1 MNVRYGLLIILYL
14 FVSITNAAQYVAGD
28 LAPID
33 SPDGE
38 LNAADVLV
46 LERFVTGEDTPT
58 TLETLIGDIAP
69 LNNPDEEL
77 NVADILILQRAI
89 SGDVTLDP
97 VVVLPPTPTLYA
109 TSAPIINN
117 LYQINGTATPNS
129 IIYIYVNN
137 NREQLESNN
146 EGIFSTSVQLEDGN
160 NQIYATESDGEDESE
175 PSNEI
180 TISNIIESTEWS
192 AANGVYQFS
201 TDVIIAADTVL
212 TIHPGTEVQ
221 FNAGAQLIIEGD
233 LQIIGTQQSPV
244 TFTSQSSNS
253 GVRWSGIKINENSMN
268 SLIDW
273 AIIENATTGIEV
285 RSSNTV
291 ISNSVIHNNEN
302 NGIAFIAANG
312 TVTNNTIS
320 ENGNGIYIH
329 LASSPQINS
338 DNIITNNNYGIYL
351 EGNNLLDQNP
361 QPVINN
367 NQIHSNAI
375 YNIYTDNFYQ
385 GKYTLV
391 DVKNNW
397 WGSTEISEIAAGIL
411 GFTFADESTRALV
424 DFRSFLANEVGEEYI
439 TNYLF
444 LPPLIDEHTTLSRYD
459 KRYFAITD
467 VVVKQGI
474 HLTINERVQLRFGS
488 TMGLIVDGVLKANGH
503 STFGGVSFEPQSDAS
518 DRNWQGIKIN
528 ETSAGSEIYTSVI
541 RSALIGIDI
550 KPGSSNTRIR
560 NNQIMSS
567 REAGIYLD
575 GASAEI
581 IDNWL
586 TSSTFGL
593 YIKNINDEVLVSLNV
608 IQQNNTGV
616 FLKDASPR
624 IVANWIRT
632 SDIAGVHIEG
642 TSNPVIEWNDM
653 IGHGF
658 LFDIIGGGFSS
669 NNPQPIIR
677 LNDINQGSQFAI
689 NTQGFSHGENVVINA
704 RQNWWG
710 TTSVY
715 EIARQVYD
723 YTDGSDSSRPI
734 IDFSEFLDDE
744 RANGSPVSGNY
755 ISPLITENT
764 TFFSGQTYTAT
775 SDVIVAQGV
784 TLTIEAGAVLKFS
797 HSMNLIVNGS
807 LQVNGTAVNPVVF
820 SNDNGSWSGIKI
832 NSSAIDNVINWA
844 RIESAEVGVEIQAE
858 SNNTLISNSDFR
870 NASVYAIYFNGV
882 NGIAVNNTITN
893 SETGIYIKNASPQII
908 GANEITL
915 SRDSGIL
922 IEGLSNPVIQL
933 GNVITGNTYG
943 IYLKGDN
950 TEANN
955 PQPTING
962 NQLHSN
968 RLNNIY
974 TADFYQDGTVVIDAT
989 ANWWNTVAVSDIATS
1004 IYDFSDGM
1012 ASLPVVDFSG
1022 FLIAANGDSVEGNF
1036 LPVLIT
1042 EDMTLTADSP
1052 YIATHAYVKP
1062 GVTLTIEPGA
1072 ILTFGSSMGL
1082 VVDGDLQVN
1091 GTQDSPV
1098 TFISETDVQ
1107 WSGIAINDGTTD
1119 AVIEWAIIENAETA
1133 IEVKAGSNNTQI
1145 SHTVV
1150 RNNQNGIVFSGTD
1163 GAISNNTISDNE
1175 NGIVV
1180 VNASPQISSNN
1191 ITSNTVAGLV
1201 IEGQS
1206 NPVVN
1211 SNNIITGND
1220 GYGIKLKGLATEG
1233 DDPQPIINGN
1243 EIHSNQPYNIYTQ
1256 DMYQGGSVIINAT
1269 GNWWNTVDVSEIA
1282 DSIVDYT
1289 DTNIPSRALIDVRD
1303 FLDANG
1309 QTVSGNYLPPLITGN
1324 ETLIADVPY
1333 LAVSDVIVQPGA
1345 SLTID
1350 PGVIMQF
1357 ESSMSLVVK
1366 GELAINGASNNN
1378 VIIRSQFAPAKPWGR
1393 AIIVESTATNTNIN
1407 RVSIE
1412 NAVTGII
1419 TRSGSINTKITSSV
1433 FRNNKTGIHISQGST
1448 TVDIVSS
1455 TIQDNETGIYFERA
1469 DGSVTSNTIIE
1480 NDTGLALSAA
1490 SPRIQLNRIS
1500 QNAEGI
1506 RLNGQSRSIIDLRNV
1521 ITNNGIGIV
1530 MQGPLGAVQRASFN
1544 PIPRINN
1551 NEIHSNTTYN
1561 ISTSDFY
1568 QGNNIVINA
1577 LDNNWGNDDIDLK
1590 ILDYRDGNNPDHP
1603 IIDYNGESMGE
1614 PEEEPIDDIIDNEPE
1629 PDPMPEGVILCKPS
1643 YGCSQDAFLVGAVY
1657 FQDING
1663 TVTYYD
1669 ADGNVLSI
1677 QYSQGKIIGSNL
1689 APAYSE
1695 PEDYTGTSTTVVGSL
1710 GGEFSVSPSGAANY
1724 SIGIEIPPGTAG
1736 MQPQVGIAYDSQAGN
1751 GLLGMGWS
1759 LTGMSTITRCPKT
1772 LAQDDEIH
1780 GVDYTSNDAFCLDGQ
1795 RLIYIRTTSTEGAE
1809 YRTET
1814 GNAVKALYSNNQFT
1828 VLSKDGTRS
1837 QYGFTDD
1844 SNIEAQGKTVT
1855 RVWAINQ
1862 VNDQHG
1868 NYYTYTYDKDDVE
1881 GAYRILSINYTGNA
1895 SSGLDPYASVDFV
1908 YPDDNRSDKQTGY
1921 QGGSKYSQ
1929 LKRLSEIRVNHTDFD
1944 FPSRIYK
1951 FGYSPEPVI
1960 NPSIHPSRLI
1970 SVKQCS
1976 GSDESKCLAAH
1987 TINWKTLS
1995 PGFNAPEQI
2004 LGIDSADGES
2014 SLSHSGK
2021 REYLADVTG
2030 DGVADRIWMPNGITE
2045 LWVAKSLGNNDNG
2058 TSAVFE
2064 EPERWLSTNAAPDV
2078 TNYAGKTNGTI
2089 IDVNGDGKADRVWI
2103 PDGKSSVW
2111 VALSTGTS
2119 FSTPT
2124 EWLSELKGGVDV
2136 KSWDEL
2142 HQTYADMNGD
2152 GLTDRIWAPDGRDEI
2167 WVALSDGTEFKTP
2180 TLWLAA
2186 AEIGGVKVT
2195 SNQGAHWFM
2204 LDINGDGMTD
2214 RAWIPAGENN
2224 LWVAVS
2230 TGTRFEIPTEPWLTT
2245 SDTGGT
2251 SIYSHYGRYTNA
2263 VDINGDG
2270 LQDYVWRPLSSSD
2283 LWVAISNGTSFETPS
2298 PWLAADTEG
2307 VPTYSWDGVS
2317 ETYFDVNADG
2327 LSDKVWVPDGM
2338 DELWVA
2344 FSDGEKFLTPES
2356 YINSGD
2362 AGAGNSIGSTLAVR
2376 TSYADINGDGSMDR
2390 VWVPKDK
2397 DYVYAAT
2404 AKALISR
2411 VSSIDNGAGIVRHI
2425 QYKSL
2430 TDDSEPLADKK
2441 FYTKG
2446 TSVNPTGGKI
2456 LNPTE
2461 QDIQYPQYVVSEQS
2475 TTDGLNGTTTIQY
2488 RYGEAKVHLQGRG
2501 QLGFGWTESN
2511 NIQTGLIT
2519 KVNYRQDYP
2528 FIGMVADETQT
2539 LNENILSIKTNTP
2552 NERPSDYDRPI
2563 PYLSTVEVTNNDING
2578 NYLST
2583 VTTTTTI
2590 NENGDTENTTVET
2603 QRTNVAN
2610 SAYTTFTTNVYG
2622 QKYYSRWHERGLVT
2636 QSLVYKRGPE
2646 GDSPTVTTNYTYY
2659 DQGKIKSESGNVS
2672 GVSGLS
2678 KIYTYDDFGHI
2689 NSTTVNA
2696 SDITERIARVD
2707 YNSTGQYAET
2717 VTNEMGHTSKITS
2730 YDHRF
2735 GVPETK
2741 EDANG
2746 LVTTYIYND
2755 FGELTE
2761 TRLPGGNR
2769 SVTTKNWCTEN
2780 CTVPVIHNRED
2791 IQAQVAKY
2799 TVTTEAFGGTNS
2811 EENYIPDVKT
2821 FYDKLGREIRK
2832 RTTSY
2837 DGQVVYVDTAYDALG
2852 RVVATTQPYFS
2863 HDTSNKNPTIT
2874 SYDDLGRPTSVNVPG
2889 EGISSISYLGYT
2901 GNGIETR
2908 TIKTFS
2914 NPVTGDQGL
2923 RYAYELKNI
2932 IGQVLQNTDN
2942 DGNVLYYEYDAQG
2955 NKVKTFMPSLNEA
2968 GNVIN
2973 AKGTVITIGYDD
2985 FGRKTSME
2993 DPNMGSWSYVYDKS
3007 SKLRR
3012 QTDAENK
3019 ITTMEYDRLGRMT
3032 QRTDHDGTETNWVY
3046 SDDLI
3051 DRSAATIEDI
3061 RAGMAIGKLDSVH
3074 MLKEGSVLYRQ
3085 FQTYTADLGLADITT
3100 TQIDGS
3106 TSGYVTQTTYDR
3118 FHRPEV
3124 VSYPET
3130 SEDTRLKL
3138 KYVYENG
3145 ALNTVQKEDGS
3156 VTYWQ
3161 AKHRDVNGAV
3171 RIAAFGNGI
3180 EQWRS
3185 YDVAGRLTW
3194 LNFGKDDHVINVNYK
3209 YDTLGNLVFRDS
3221 QRSGGNDVLAER
3233 YSYDRLN
3240 RLTNVSINSMV
3251 NQELGYDVLGNIR
3264 TKTGVNGYE
3273 YNSIRSG
3280 QSSARPHAISRAD
3293 GIDYNYNNN
3302 GSIID
3307 GGGRTVEWTSFNK
3320 PATISNTDASSVFSY
3335 GPSRARYKHQSNDH
3349 NNSANNS
3356 LTIYI
3361 GSSYERVTTGDGTQ
3375 HKHYIKAGGETV
3387 AQYTID
3393 NEGSAK
3399 TEYFHRDN
3407 QGSLVAVTD
3416 DGAMVKAQLD
3426 YDAFGQRRIVSGRSE
3441 ISDII
3446 NSVPRGYTGH
3456 EHLDKLGLI
3465 HMNGRVYDPKLG
3477 RFLSADPII
3486 QFSKNMQSY
3495 NRYSYVLNNPMSYTD
3510 PSGFLSKK
3518 LKKLGAIGLAVAFP
3532 GTAASIS
3539 LMYSKPV
3546 RRLFM
3551 KHSWAR
3557 VVGQIG
3563 SGVLDS
3569 MGCGGGCSAGFSA
3582 YITDISG
3589 GTFNDA
3595 LRSAAISYATTKAFN
3610 SVHSK
3615 FNGPGFAEVTKKVL
3629 SHGAIGGIA
3638 SYANGGKFRDGFV
3651 GAAVSQ
3657 ASFKGL
3663 ESAGFEFYAN
3673 PQGWDY
3679 VYNGAAASLVGGL
3692 ASRAAGGSF
3701 EAGAKA
3707 ALYGRLF
3714 NEMSSAA
3721 WHKIGREIS
3730 QMGNAADKLGQCAI
3744 DCAEEYI
3751 MGVAIDKAG
3760 VMSAKGASDAL
3771 KNGSKIND
3779 FWGNHLTAK
3788 GQRLASKSI
3797 DAVLKMHKGVGL
3809 FIDTGQ
3815 YVMCIES
3822 RCPSR

>member
-1 MNVRYGLLIILYL
+1 MNNRFGLLGLICF
-14 FVSITNAAQYVAGD
+14 FVSIANAAQYVAGD
-28 LAPID
+28 LAPRGGT
-33 SPDGE
+33 DGE
-38 LNAADVLV
+38 INAADVLV
-46 LERFVTGEDTPT
+46 LERFINGRSVPDD
-58 TLETLIGDIAP
+58 LEFLKSNIAP
-69 LNNPDEEL
+69 LNNPDNEI
-77 NVADILILQRAI
+77 NVADLLILQKAFR
-89 SGDVTLDP
+89 GDITLDP
-97 VVVLPPTPTLYA
+97 VVILPPAPTLHA
-109 TSAPIINN
+109 ASTPIINN
-117 LYQINGTATPNS
+117 LYQISGTATPNS
-129 IIYIYVNN
+129 IIYIYANN
-137 NREQLESNN
+137 NREEINSNN
-146 EGIFSTSVQLEDGN
+146 DGFFSTSVLLENDN
-160 NQIYATESDGEDESE
+160 NIIYATESDGVDESH

-180 TISNIIESTEWS
+180 TISNITESTEWTE
-192 AANGVYQFS
+192 NGVYQFS
-201 TDVIIAADTVL
+201 TDVIIAADAVL
-212 TIHPGTEVQ
+212 TIQPGTVVQ

-233 LQIIGTQQSPV
+233 LQVLGTQGSPV
-244 TFTSQSSNS
+244 TFTSQSPNS
-253 GVRWSGIKINENSMN
+253 DGRWSGIKINENSTN

-285 RSSNTV
+285 RGTNTV
-291 ISNSVIHNNEN
+291 IRNSEIRNNEN
-302 NGIAFIAANG
+302 HGIAFIAANG
-312 TVTNNTIS
+312 TLTNNTIS

-329 LASSPQINS
+329 LASPPPLIIS
-338 DNIITNNNYGIYL
+338 DNIITNNNYGINL
-351 EGNNLLDQNP
+351 EGNNSPDQNP
-361 QPVINN
+361 QPTINQ
-367 NQIHSNAI
+367 NQIHSNTI

-385 GKYTLV
+385 GKYTLI

-411 GFTFADESTRALV
+411 GFTFADESARALV
-424 DFRSFLANEVGEEYI
+424 DFRDFQNGINGEPHPGEY
-439 TNYLF
+439 LS
-444 LPPLIDEHTTLSRYD
+444 PLIEMDTTLDGDNIHYQ
-459 KRYFAITD
+459 AITD
-467 VVVKQGI
+467 VVVKPGFT
-474 HLTINERVQLRFGS
+474 LTIRSGANLQFGP
-488 TMGLIVDGVLKANGH
+488 TMGLIVDGGFWANGGCNNEFIYFRG
-503 STFGGVSFEPQSDAS
+503 SE
-518 DRNWQGIKIN
+518 NWSGIKIN
-528 ETSAGSEIYTSVI
+528 STSTEGRIDCVKIENAEIGIEVREGSQDVTIQYSDILNNQQHGIYINGASGWFVNNNTIEGNINGIYVKDTASGEIYEN
-541 RSALIGIDI
+541 LI
-550 KPGSSNTRIR
+550 PNSN
-560 NNQIMSS
+560 
-567 REAGIYLD
+567 EVGIYLD
-575 GASAEI
+575 NASPQIYYLNRIYGATGIFMEGASNPYIDRNTISGTNYGLNIKGGYLSGDNPQPTIHRNSIYGGDYGLHTFNFNQGENIVIDATGNWWNDTVINNIAAKIFDFTDGKDSSRPIVDFRKFLDGIDGNQDTVDYIQPLIDEDMTLSAGHNQPISDLVVKAGATLTIEAGAALEFGSSMGLVVNGNLQINGTEENRVKFARRTGTYEWAGIKINSTSISSVINWAEI
-581 IDNWL
+581 KQAATGVDVQAGS
-586 TSSTFGL
+586 TSTTISNSVIKLNNEYGLSFNGAGGLVSNNAIFGNENGIYLNNASPLISTNSIINNTESGIIIEGL
-593 YIKNINDEVLVSLNV
+593 SEPIINLGNVITGNHIRGVYIKA
-608 IQQNNTGV
+608 NN
-616 FLKDASPR
+616 P
-624 IVANWIRT
+624 
-632 SDIAGVHIEG
+632 AG
-642 TSNPVIEWNDM
+642 
-653 IGHGF
+653 
-658 LFDIIGGGFSS
+658 
-669 NNPQPIIR
+669 NNPQPR
-677 LNDINQGSQFAI
+677 INGNQLHSNAI
-689 NTQGFSHGENVVINA
+689 NNIEVNSLTPKTYNFDQLEIIDATG
-704 RQNWWG
+704 NWWG
-710 TTSVY
+710 TTDSS
-715 EIARQVYD
+715 EIANSILD
-723 YTDGSDSSRPI
+723 FTDNNGSLSI
-734 IDFSEFLDDE
+734 VDFSGYLSDETSNTPVENNYLPFLIAENKTITADE
-744 RANGSPVSGNY
+744 PY
-755 ISPLITENT
+755 IAI
-764 TFFSGQTYTAT
+764 G
-775 SDVIVAQGV
+775 DVFVKPGV
-784 TLTIEAGAVLKFS
+784 TLTIEAGAELIFGP
-797 HSMNLIVNGS
+797 SMNLIVDGE
-807 LQVNGTAVNPVVF
+807 LQVNGVQDSPVTF
-820 SNDNGSWSGIKI
+820 TSQSEQTWSGIKI
-832 NSSAIDNVINWA
+832 NATSTTSVIEWATIENATTGIDV
-844 RIESAEVGVEIQAE
+844 SVG
-858 SNNTLISNSDFR
+858 STNTLISNSTIQ
-870 NASVYAIYFNGV
+870 NNT
-882 NGIAVNNTITN
+882 NGI
-893 SETGIYIKNASPQII
+893 S
-908 GANEITL
+908 
-915 SRDSGIL
+915 
-922 IEGLSNPVIQL
+922 
-933 GNVITGNTYG
+933 
-943 IYLKGDN
+943 
-950 TEANN
+950 
-955 PQPTING
+955 
-962 NQLHSN
+962 
-968 RLNNIY
+968 
-974 TADFYQDGTVVIDAT
+974 FIDA
-989 ANWWNTVAVSDIATS
+989 
-1004 IYDFSDGM
+1004 DG
-1012 ASLPVVDFSG
+1012 
-1022 FLIAANGDSVEGNF
+1022 SV
-1036 LPVLIT
+1036 
-1042 EDMTLTADSP
+1042 
-1052 YIATHAYVKP
+1052 
-1062 GVTLTIEPGA
+1062 
-1072 ILTFGSSMGL
+1072 
-1082 VVDGDLQVN
+1082 
-1091 GTQDSPV
+1091 
-1098 TFISETDVQ
+1098 
-1107 WSGIAINDGTTD
+1107 
-1119 AVIEWAIIENAETA
+1119 
-1133 IEVKAGSNNTQI
+1133 
-1145 SHTVV
+1145 
-1150 RNNQNGIVFSGTD
+1150 
-1163 GAISNNTISDNE
+1163 SNNTINNNE
-1175 NGIVV
+1175 NGIYLE
-1180 VNASPQISSNN
+1180 NASPQISTNT
-1191 ITSNTVAGLV
+1191 IESNTESGIVMQGL
-1201 IEGQS
+1201 S
-1206 NPVVN
+1206 NPLIN
-1211 SNNIITGND
+1211 SNNIFTLNK
-1220 GYGIKLKGLATEG
+1220 YGINIKGLSEAG
-1233 DDPQPIINGN
+1233 NNPQPVINGN
-1243 EIHSNQPYNIYTQ
+1243 NFSSNTNKNIYIEGFNE
-1256 DMYQGGSVIINAT
+1256 GGYVVIDAK
-1269 GNWWNTVDVSEIA
+1269 GNWWNTTDIFDIA
-1282 DSIVDYT
+1282 ESINDYT
-1289 DTNIPSRALIDVRD
+1289 DANSNLPSASGALVD
-1303 FLDANG
+1303 FSGLLDADG
-1309 QTVSGNYLPPLITGN
+1309 EVVPGRYLPPLISRNKTIGAA
-1324 ETLIADVPY
+1324 ETY
-1333 LAVSDVIVQPGA
+1333 RAVSDVIVE
-1345 SLTID
+1345 
-1350 PGVIMQF
+1350 PGVRFTILSGATLQF
-1357 ESSMSLVVK
+1357 EHSMSLIVE
-1366 GELAINGASNNN
+1366 GELHVEAQQSPVTFTSQATSENPWEKAIVIFTTTTNTVIDGAIIEHANIGILAHAGSNNIN
-1378 VIIRSQFAPAKPWGR
+1378 IKNSIIQ
-1393 AIIVESTATNTNIN
+1393 
-1407 RVSIE
+1407 
-1412 NAVTGII
+1412 
-1419 TRSGSINTKITSSV
+1419 
-1433 FRNNKTGIHISQGST
+1433 NNKTGIRIGGSGDREIAGKST
-1448 TVDIVSS
+1448 TVINNQIRENETGISIVGASPQIGANTITNNTNGIGVS
-1455 TIQDNETGIYFERA
+1455 WLSNPVINSENVITGNYVGVLIKGNRQQLLYNPQPEINNNTIQDN
-1469 DGSVTSNTIIE
+1469 SV
-1480 NDTGLALSAA
+1480 
-1490 SPRIQLNRIS
+1490 
-1500 QNAEGI
+1500 
-1506 RLNGQSRSIIDLRNV
+1506 
-1521 ITNNGIGIV
+1521 
-1530 MQGPLGAVQRASFN
+1530 
-1544 PIPRINN
+1544 
-1551 NEIHSNTTYN
+1551 YN
-1561 ISTSDFY
+1561 ISTGDYFEGDNVY
-1568 QGNNIVINA
+1568 INA
-1577 LDNNWGNDDIDLK
+1577 IDNDWGNDDIDLK
-1590 ILDYRDGNNPDHP
+1590 ILDYSDENNPEHP
-1603 IIDYNGESMGE
+1603 YVVTNIEDM
-1614 PEEEPIDDIIDNEPE
+1614 PQTEPE
-1629 PDPMPEGVILCKPS
+1629 PGSEPEPEPEQMPEGVNLCKPS
-1643 YGCSQDAFLVGAVY
+1643 YGCSEDAFLVGAAY
-1657 FQDING
+1657 FQDLDGAI
-1663 TVTYYD
+1663 TYYD
-1669 ADGNVLSI
+1669 EDGNALTI
-1677 QYSQGKIIGSNL
+1677 QYNNDEIIGSNL
-1689 APAYSE
+1689 IPAYTA
-1695 PEDYTGTSTTVVGSL
+1695 PGDDTGTSTTVVGSL

-1772 LAQDDEIH
+1772 LIQDGEIH
-1780 GVDYTSNDAFCLDGQ
+1780 GVDYTTNDAFCLDGQ
-1795 RLIYIRTTSTEGAE
+1795 RLIFIGDIEEGAE
-1809 YRTET
+1809 YRAET
-1814 GNAVKALYSNNQFT
+1814 GNAVKVVYFDNQFK
-1828 VLSKDGTRS
+1828 VYSKDGTRS
-1837 QYGFTDD
+1837 EYGFTDD
-1844 SNIEAQGKTVT
+1844 SNIKAQGKTAT
-1855 RVWAINQ
+1855 RVWAINR
-1862 VNDQHG
+1862 VTDQFS
-1868 NYYTYTYDKDDVE
+1868 NYYSYTYQQSPEDIEE
-1881 GAYRILSINYTGNA
+1881 GAYRIASIKYTGNA
-1895 SSGLDPYASVDFV
+1895 SAGLDPYASVDFD
-1908 YPDDNRSDKQTGY
+1908 YGTSNRTDIKTGY

-1929 LKRLSEIRVNHTDFD
+1929 LKRLSEIRVNHTDFNL
-1944 FPSRIYK
+1944 PSRIYK
-1951 FGYSPEPVI
+1951 FSYSPEPAI

-1976 GSDESKCLAAH
+1976 GSDENKCLAAH
-1987 TINWKTLS
+1987 TINWETLS

-2030 DGVADRIWMPNGITE
+2030 DGIADRIWMPNGITE
-2045 LWVAKSLGNNDNG
+2045 LWVAKSSGNNIDG

-2064 EPERWLSTNAAPDV
+2064 DPKKWLSTDAEPGI
-2078 TNYAGKTNGTI
+2078 TNYAEKTNGTI
-2089 IDVNGDGKADRVWI
+2089 VDVNADGKADRVWI
-2103 PDGKSSVW
+2103 PDGKSAVW
-2111 VALSTGTS
+2111 VALSTGSS
-2119 FSTPT
+2119 FSTPE
-2124 EWLSELKGGVDV
+2124 EWLPALSGGVNV

-2152 GLTDRIWAPDGRDEI
+2152 GLTDRIWAPDGEAAI
-2167 WVALSDGTEFKTP
+2167 WVALSDGTQFKTP
-2180 TLWLAA
+2180 TRWLAQS
-2186 AEIGGVKVT
+2186 EIGVMVT

-2214 RAWIPAGENN
+2214 RAWIPAGETN

-2230 TGTRFEIPTEPWLTT
+2230 NGIRFEIPTEPWLTP
-2245 SDTGGT
+2245 SDADGKQ
-2251 SIYSHYGRYTNA
+2251 IYSGDGRYTNA
-2263 VDINGDG
+2263 VDLNGDG
-2270 LQDYVWRPLSSSD
+2270 LQDYVWIPHRSNGD
-2283 LWVAISNGTSFETPS
+2283 LWAAISTGTSFEKPR
-2298 PWLAADTEG
+2298 PWLAANSGG
-2307 VPTYSWDGVS
+2307 VPIHSWDGVS

-2344 FSDGEKFLTPES
+2344 FSDGEKFLTPER
-2356 YINSGD
+2356 YIESGS
-2362 AGAGNSIGSTLAVR
+2362 AGMDNEIYSGLAAR

-2397 DYVYAAT
+2397 TYVYAAT

-2411 VSSIDNGAGIVRHI
+2411 VSSIDNGAGIIRNI

-2430 TDDSEPLADKK
+2430 TNNNPLTDSVDVYVKDS
-2441 FYTKG
+2441 
-2446 TSVNPTGGKI
+2446 SVNPTGGRN
-2456 LNPTE
+2456 LNPEE
-2461 QDIQYPQYVVSEQS
+2461 QDIQYPQYVVSEQT
-2475 TTDGLNGTTTIQY
+2475 TTDGLDGTTTIEY
-2488 RYGEAKVHLQGRG
+2488 TYGEAKVNLLGRG
-2501 QLGFGWTESN
+2501 QLGFGWTESE
-2511 NIQTGLIT
+2511 NIQTGLVT

-2528 FIGMVADETQT
+2528 FIGMVANETQT
-2539 LNENILSIKTNTP
+2539 LNGNILSTKINTP
-2552 NERPSDYDRPI
+2552 DQGTSYDGSPI
-2563 PYLSTVEVTNNDING
+2563 PYVSTIVVTNNDING

-2590 NENGDTENTTVET
+2590 NVNGDTENTTVET
-2603 QRTNVAN
+2603 ERTNVAN
-2610 SAYTTFTTNVYG
+2610 SAHTTYTTNVYG
-2622 QKYYSRWHERGLVT
+2622 NDTSSHWHERGLVT
-2636 QSLVYKRGPE
+2636 QSHVHKSGPK
-2646 GDSPTVTTNYTYY
+2646 GDSPTVETFYY
-2659 DQGKIKSESGNVS
+2659 YSSKGKLETEWGRVS
-2672 GVSGLS
+2672 GVEGLR
-2678 KIYTYDDFGHI
+2678 KRYTYDAFGHI
-2689 NSTTVNA
+2689 NSTTVDA
-2696 SDITERIARVD
+2696 AGITERVAKVD
-2707 YNSTGQYAET
+2707 YNISTGQYAET
-2717 VTNEMGHTSKITS
+2717 VTNEMGHTSQITS
-2730 YDHRF
+2730 YDFRL
-2735 GVPETK
+2735 GVPLTK

-2769 SVTTKNWCTEN
+2769 TITSKDWCIDN
-2780 CTVPVIHNRED
+2780 CIIPVIHSIDD

-2799 TVTTEAFGGTNS
+2799 TVTTKAFGGTGS
-2811 EENYIPDVKT
+2811 QESYIPDVKT
-2821 FYDKLGREIRK
+2821 FYDALGREIRK

-2837 DGQVVYVDTAYDALG
+2837 DGQVIYVDTAYDALG
-2852 RVVATTQPYFS
+2852 RVVATTQPYYS
-2863 HDTSNKNPTIT
+2863 NDINNKNPTLT
-2874 SYDDLGRPTSVNVPG
+2874 KYDDLGRPIEVIVPG
-2889 EGISSISYLGYT
+2889 EGVSNITYLGYT
-2901 GNGIETR
+2901 GNGIGTS
-2908 TIKTFS
+2908 TIKTYS
-2914 NPVTGDQGL
+2914 NPVTGEQSL

-2932 IGQVLQNTDN
+2932 IGQVLENTDN
-2942 DGNVLYYEYDAQG
+2942 GDNTLYYEYDAQG
-2955 NKVKTFMPSLNEA
+2955 NKVKTFMPSLNAA
-2968 GNVIN
+2968 GNVVN
-2973 AKGTVITIGYDD
+2973 VKGTVITIGYDD
-2985 FGRKTSME
+2985 FGRKTSMD
-2993 DPNMGSWSYVYDKS
+2993 DPNMGSWIYVYDKS
-3007 SKLRR
+3007 SKLIS
-3012 QTDAENK
+3012 QTDADSK
-3019 ITTMEYDRLGRMT
+3019 TTTMDYDRLGRMIK
-3032 QRTDHDGTETNWVY
+3032 RTDHDGTETHWVY
-3046 SDDLI
+3046 GDDLI
-3051 DRSAATIEDI
+3051 GRPAATIEGI
-3061 RAGMAIGKLDSVH
+3061 RTGMAIGKLDSVY
-3074 MLKEGSVLYRQ
+3074 MVNGNQQLYKQ
-3085 FQTYTADLGLADITT
+3085 NQTYTADLGLADTT
-3100 TQIDGS
+3100 TTFLDGAIDSPAAFRDG
-3106 TSGYVTQTTYDR
+3106 TAYRTQTTYDR
-3118 FHRPEV
+3118 FHRPEI